1 MFLEPRAAPS
11 RRQAWARET
20 SFELLGYLYFGHVG
34 PGTTIGNLSTP
45 KPPSERTSAYKRAQ
59 FMGAPSHAEVTVS
72 RIDTRH
78 RLAVIAHE
86 ELSAV
91 DPGFCLAYLAHSMLF
106 ANNLQQIKGQVLSTK
121 IITQDVR
128 EIKKVAEKSD
138 FLELLSRA
146 LCC

>member
-86 ELSAV
+86 DTEIFVLEGRRYEQA
-91 DPGFCLAYLAHSMLF
+91 LTTE
-106 ANNLQQIKGQVLSTK
+106 VLSFLQTVPVF
-121 IITQDVR
+121 DSPGH
-128 EIKKVAEKSD
+128 KVDS
-138 FLELLSRA
+138 
-146 LCC
+146 